1 MPAGVPGRKE
11 LRSIRLKSETTN
23 GSPVAPRF
31 LWRGNG
37 EMPKDDREIV
47 FVEQQVGIFGGVD
60 DTYTPKLM
68 AHLDLADTEA
78 TFEQL
83 PDLFMM
89 AGLGTSGG
97 GNRAGSAQGA
107 SGSSVIFTLPVPT
120 SSGPITYSYT
130 AEAGDDAEAEFI
142 PYVLADEIKLSW
154 KGGEA
159 MKVSASLMGRYVQR
173 TNAVG
178 SFSAVGTLPSVE
190 YILSSGSVWLTP
202 SGSGFGTGLMPSGN
216 LLEGELTFKPVW
228 TPKFPVDS
236 GTTYFHT
243 AVFTGMEIEGQF
255 TFEHQA
261 TGTYSGAGSTGQK
274 QKYRDMLP
282 QLARLEWPG
291 STITEG
297 TTITNKLLRIDLPIK
312 YSEIEA
318 LDDIDGNDV
327 LSMSFLSKYNV
338 NTAAAGRGTVTIVR
352 QGTSEFAGA

>member
-1 MPAGVPGRKE
+1 MAAGVPGRKE
-11 LRSIRLKSETTN
+11 LRSIRLRAEATPGAT
-23 GSPVAPRF
+23 ATPRY

-60 DTYTPKLM
+60 DAYTPKHM
-68 AHLDLADTEA
+68 GHLELAETEA

-83 PDLFMM
+83 ADLFMM
-89 AGLGTSGG
+89 AGLGTFGG

-107 SGSSVIFTLPVPT
+107 SGSTTIFTLPVPV
-120 SSGPITYSYT
+120 SSGPVTYAYT
-130 AEAGDDAEAEFI
+130 VEAGDDAEAEVM
-142 PYVLADEIKLSW
+142 PYTLAEEVKLAW

-159 MKVSASLMGRYVQR
+159 MKVSASLMGRYVER

-216 LLEGELTFKPVW
+216 LLEGELTFKPAW

-243 AVFTGMEIEGQF
+243 AVFTGIEIEGQF

-274 QKYRDMLP
+274 QKFRDMLP
-282 QLARLEWPG
+282 QLVRLQWPG
-291 STITEG
+291 GAIPEG
-297 TTITNKLLRIDLPIK
+297 TTVLNKLLQIDLPIK
-312 YSEIEA
+312 YSEIES

-327 LSMSFLSKYNV
+327 LAMSFLSKYNV
-338 NTAAAGRGTVTIVR
+338 NTPAAGRGTVTVVR
-352 QGTSEFAGA
+352 LGTSEFSGA